1 MKIQLNS
8 DELNQL
14 VLDHINSMGIST
26 ENFDVELAYSID
38 GCSIGLNKKE
48 TNKTKPIK
56 KKKVVD
62 VVETEQESATKDDEP
77 TDTQTNKEMVDNHN
91 PFSSHTDDD
100 LKEDDDNPFGSTNEH
115 SLFG

>member
-38 GCSIGLNKKE
+38 GCSIGLVKKE
-48 TNKTKPIK
+48 TNQTKPTK

-62 VVETEQESATKDDEP
+62 VVETEQEPVTE
-77 TDTQTNKEMVDNHN
+77 
-91 PFSSHTDDD
+91 DD
-100 LKEDDDNPFGSTNEH
+100 LKEDDDNPFSSTNEH

>member
-56 KKKVVD
+56 KKKVVEPEP
-62 VVETEQESATKDDEP
+62 VTEDEEP
-77 TDTQTNKEMVDNHN
+77 TDTQVNEEMVDNHN
-91 PFSSHTDDD
+91 PFSSHTDDN